1 MQSFWNV
8 FWVGRLLWLGLLAA
22 GLWVAVSWLHL
33 PMAPSLDGILGV
45 VTLLWL
51 FFIVTVPW
59 NMYFQAKQVMYEA
72 EVSSSRGITVD
83 PAAYRYAQRWSRIA
97 LGIAIGLHLLTALAL
112 CGAAL
117 SGVGFMGWFGAG
129 ASIVLTVLR
138 PGVRAYAHIR
148 DRLNRLVR
156 EIEVPRED
164 AIDLRRRVAQLEH
177 QLTAVTQQHEALAER
192 NAQHLHQLDQRV
204 TEGSDRHTDLAE
216 HMRLELVRVERD
228 AKNTVAQVLGDAAV
242 VGHVRELVRFFKQ
255 A

>member
-1 MQSFWNV
+1 MQSFWSV
-8 FWVGRLLWLGLLAA
+8 FWLGRLLWLGLLAA
-22 GLWVAVSWLHL
+22 GLWVAASWLHL
-33 PMAPSLDGILGV
+33 PVTPGLDGILGV

-51 FFIVTVPW
+51 LFTVTVPW

-72 EVSSSRGITVD
+72 QVSRTRGITVD
-83 PAAYRYAQRWSRIA
+83 PEAFRYAQRWSRIA
-97 LGIAIGLHLLTALAL
+97 LGIAIGLHVLTTLVL
-112 CGAAL
+112 CGAAW

-138 PGVRAYAHIR
+138 PGVRAYAHVR

-164 AIDLRRRVAQLEH
+164 AVDLRRRVAQLEH
-177 QLTAVTQQHEALAER
+177 QLADLGQQHAALAER
-192 NAQHLHQLDQRV
+192 NAQQLQGLDQRA
-204 TEGSDRHTDLAE
+204 TEGSDRQTAFAE

>member
-1 MQSFWNV
+1 MHGFWNAT
-8 FWVGRLLWLGLLAA
+8 GRLLWLGLLAA
-22 GLWVAVSWLHL
+22 GLWVLASWLHL
-33 PMAPSLDGILGV
+33 PVAPGLDAAIGV

-51 FFIVTVPW
+51 FFIITVPW
-59 NMYFQAKQVMYEA
+59 NMYFQAQQVMYEA
-72 EVSSSRGITVD
+72 QVSRNRGIAVD
-83 PAAYRYAQRWSRIA
+83 PAAFSYAYRWSRIA

-117 SGVGFMGWFGAG
+117 SGVGFIGWFGAG
-129 ASIVLTVLR
+129 ASVVLTVLR

-164 AIDLRRRVAQLEH
+164 AVDLRRRVAQLEQ
-177 QLTAVTQQHEALAER
+177 QLTALSQQHESLVAHSAQQLA
-192 NAQHLHQLDQRV
+192 QLDQRA
-204 TEGSDRHTDLAE
+204 TESTDHQTAFAE
-216 HMRLELVRVERD
+216 QMRLELVRVERD